1 MADSINIVSE
11 ALTQLG
17 GKLIPLDALVNTGKT
32 YWSSVH
38 TVTRQIEEKS
48 SLTKNEHPKPSEQ
61 PAGFQSMSGTADK
74 EDTPK
79 INDIPHS
86 PDSIGNICYNQP
98 SRCILPV
105 TCLLDYFISKP
116 NNSSV
121 TPVNINLSQRMSLDC
136 KSITSICNSEG
147 KSPITELNG
156 FSKILSFEEH
166 ASRSEKRSSNCCFKA
181 KMTS

>member
-61 PAGFQSMSGTADK
+61 PAGFQSMSGTDDK

-116 NNSSV
+116 NNSNV
-121 TPVNINLSQRMSLDC
+121 TPVNNSSQ
-136 KSITSICNSEG
+136 ICNPSSLGSIQARLTYHKG
-147 KSPITELNG
+147 KLLT
-156 FSKILSFEEH
+156 
-166 ASRSEKRSSNCCFKA
+166 
-181 KMTS
+181 

>member
-1 MADSINIVSE
+1 MVDSINIVSE

-38 TVTRQIEEKS
+38 TVIRQIEEKF
-48 SLTKNEHPKPSEQ
+48 SLTKNEDPKPSED
-61 PAGFQSMSGTADK
+61 PADFQSMCSTAGK

-79 INDIPHS
+79 VSDIPRS
-86 PDSIGNICYNQP
+86 PDSIGNKYYNQP
-98 SRCILPV
+98 SRCVLPV

-121 TPVNINLSQRMSLDC
+121 TPVNSSSQ
-136 KSITSICNSEG
+136 ICNPSNICSSQARLTYHKG
-147 KSPITELNG
+147 KLLT
-156 FSKILSFEEH
+156 
-166 ASRSEKRSSNCCFKA
+166 
-181 KMTS
+181 